1 MEMPKAYNAKDYEDK
16 IYKIWEDSGFF
27 NPDKLDLPEN
37 APTYSIIL
45 PPPNIT
51 AKLHLGHAATIAI
64 QDLFIR
70 YHRLNGYRTLW
81 LPGTDHAAIATQ
93 NVVEKQLWEKE
104 KKTRH
109 DLGREKF
116 LEKVWEFLR
125 ETQSVILNQ
134 TRKLGASLDWSRT
147 AFTMDEPRAR
157 AVRKMFVDM
166 YEAGVIYRGERIVN
180 WCPRCQTTL
189 ADDEV
194 DYKEQK
200 AKIYTF
206 KYSKDFPFAIATT
219 RPETKLGDTA
229 VAVNPKDERYK
240 QYIGKEFTADFVGV
254 PIKVKIISDWQVD
267 MKFGTGALGVT
278 PAHSMV
284 DWQMAEKNN
293 LKIVKV
299 IGEDGKIKDGFG
311 PYSSKKVTEA
321 REMIVEQLRSSGLL
335 EKEEEMV
342 NNLSVCY
349 RCETPI
355 EPLPSKQ
362 WFVDVNKKVKSLG
375 DSLKGKAIRVAERGQ
390 VKFIPER
397 FTKRYLDWMN
407 SLRDW
412 CISRQIWFGHRIPVW
427 YCQDCGKEIV
437 SEKQETE
444 FILFRHGQAVYNA
457 KGMVNA
463 DVNNKEN
470 ILTELGREQ
479 VKVSAQKLK
488 GEKIELIVC
497 SDMVRTRETAEIVAK
512 ELGLEIVEDARLR
525 EVGVGNFENKLNSDF
540 SAFRDKNLDAWH
552 HDSPENIESYDSLS
566 NRAYAVAS
574 ELSEKYQAKKILIV
588 THGDVL
594 MAMQGYGK
602 NLKYEQA
609 RELPYP
615 ETGGYLRMSIA
626 PEKCPCG
633 SHNLVQDPD
642 SLDTWFSSG
651 MWTFSTM
658 GWPETVEK
666 GFLGKKKKSGDLEKY
681 HPTQVLET
689 GYELITLWVSRMIMM
704 SLFAVGEIP
713 FEKVYLHGMVL
724 DKNGKKMS
732 KSKGNGIDPIDV
744 IDGYGTDAVRF
755 SLLLGNTPG
764 NDMRYGEEKIEGAR
778 NFVNK
783 LWNISRFI
791 IGDVRN
797 TKEDESTKE
806 LQIKTLADKWILS
819 KLNKTIENVDKQM
832 KEYNFSAAGESLRE
846 FTWND
851 FADWYLE
858 IAKIEGEKQEILV
871 YILKNLL
878 KLWHPFI
885 PFVTEAIWENFGTG
899 KLLMV
904 EKWPN
909 IKNREFVDVGAE
921 AEIRGI
927 QEIIFKI
934 RNLKSEYRVDPIKY
948 INVFINL
955 GPAFAWKQMLQD
967 NINNIKALARVND
980 LEFVTSQPNNS
991 ASSFLGNGIA
1001 IYSLLDN
1008 LVDAE
1013 QEKSRLLKEEQK
1025 QQEYVA
1031 RIQNKLENKEFVE
1044 KAPRLVIEREQVNLD
1059 LARNNLNKIR
1069 EQLKNL

>member
-1 MEMPKAYNAKDYEDK
+1 
-16 IYKIWEDSGFF
+16 
-27 NPDKLDLPEN
+27 
-37 APTYSIIL
+37 
-45 PPPNIT
+45 
-51 AKLHLGHAATIAI
+51 
-64 QDLFIR
+64 
-70 YHRLNGYRTLW
+70 
-81 LPGTDHAAIATQ
+81 
-93 NVVEKQLWEKE
+93 
-104 KKTRH
+104 
-109 DLGREKF
+109 
-116 LEKVWEFLR
+116 
-125 ETQSVILNQ
+125 
-134 TRKLGASLDWSRT
+134 
-147 AFTMDEPRAR
+147 
-157 AVRKMFVDM
+157 
-166 YEAGVIYRGERIVN
+166 
-180 WCPRCQTTL
+180 
-189 ADDEV
+189 
-194 DYKEQK
+194 
-200 AKIYTF
+200 
-206 KYSKDFPFAIATT
+206 
-219 RPETKLGDTA
+219 
-229 VAVNPKDERYK
+229 
-240 QYIGKEFTADFVGV
+240 
-254 PIKVKIISDWQVD
+254 
-267 MKFGTGALGVT
+267 
-278 PAHSMV
+278 
-284 DWQMAEKNN
+284 
-293 LKIVKV
+293 
-299 IGEDGKIKDGFG
+299 
-311 PYSSKKVTEA
+311 
-321 REMIVEQLRSSGLL
+321 
-335 EKEEEMV
+335 
-342 NNLSVCY
+342 
-349 RCETPI
+349 
-355 EPLPSKQ
+355 
-362 WFVDVNKKVKSLG
+362 
-375 DSLKGKAIRVAERGQ
+375 
-390 VKFIPER
+390 
-397 FTKRYLDWMN
+397 
-407 SLRDW
+407 
-412 CISRQIWFGHRIPVW
+412 
-427 YCQDCGKEIV
+427 
-437 SEKQETE
+437 
-444 FILFRHGQAVYNA
+444 
-457 KGMVNA
+457 
-463 DVNNKEN
+463 
-470 ILTELGREQ
+470 
-479 VKVSAQKLK
+479 
-488 GEKIELIVC
+488 
-497 SDMVRTRETAEIVAK
+497 
-512 ELGLEIVEDARLR
+512 
-525 EVGVGNFENKLNSDF
+525 
-540 SAFRDKNLDAWH
+540 
-552 HDSPENIESYDSLS
+552 
-566 NRAYAVAS
+566 
-574 ELSEKYQAKKILIV
+574 
-588 THGDVL
+588 
-594 MAMQGYGK
+594 
-602 NLKYEQA
+602 
-609 RELPYP
+609 
-615 ETGGYLRMSIA
+615 
-626 PEKCPCG
+626 
-633 SHNLVQDPD
+633 
-642 SLDTWFSSG
+642 
-651 MWTFSTM
+651 
-658 GWPETVEK
+658 
-666 GFLGKKKKSGDLEKY
+666 
-681 HPTQVLET
+681 
-689 GYELITLWVSRMIMM
+689 
-704 SLFAVGEIP
+704 
-713 FEKVYLHGMVL
+713 VL